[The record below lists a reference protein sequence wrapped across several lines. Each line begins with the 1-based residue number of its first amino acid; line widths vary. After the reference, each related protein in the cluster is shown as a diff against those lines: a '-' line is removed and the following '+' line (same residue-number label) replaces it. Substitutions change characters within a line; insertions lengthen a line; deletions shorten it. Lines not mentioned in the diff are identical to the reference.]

1 MTYTDDEKELLAV
14 LDRGEFEPELDQET
28 TINAIKQMALN
39 TTQKQKTV
47 TVSLLENDISR
58 LKAEAVS
65 LGIPYQVLMSSVIH
79 QYLDRKL

>member
-1 MTYTDDEKELLAV
+1 
-14 LDRGEFEPELDQET
+14 
-28 TINAIKQMALN
+28 MALN

-65 LGIPYQVLMSSVIH
+65 LGIPYKILMSSVIH